1 MTDRDIRTTLVHA
14 GRGPQ
19 YRANTVS
26 PPVHR
31 ASTFVFDSLA
41 EMEAASKIPYRG
53 VFYGRNGTP
62 TSVAFEDAVAEL
74 YHAHG
79 AVAAAS
85 GVAAIMG
92 VLTGLLNTGEHVLIP
107 DSVYDIVR
115 RSADGML
122 ARMGIAYEYYDPAC
136 GARIEALIRPN
147 TRLIYLE
154 APGSGTFDMQD
165 IPAIVGVA
173 QRRGIRT
180 AMDNTWATPVFCQP
194 LRLGV
199 DAVIE
204 AGTKYMVGHSDA
216 MLGVVAANEATY
228 APIRQAIR
236 DFGAV
241 VGTEEA
247 NLGLRGLRTMEV
259 RLQRHYAAAMEVAA
273 WLEGRP
279 GVRRVLHPG
288 LPSFPGHALWK
299 RDFTGA
305 CGLFSI
311 ELDTADPSV
320 AARFVDGL
328 KLFKIG
334 FSWGGFES
342 LVLPA
347 HPERRKVAVW
357 AGGPVVRLHIGLE
370 AVEDLKADL
379 AQSLAAMHGGA
390 GKAARGPA
398 G

>member
-1 MTDRDIRTTLVHA
+1 MAENNENMRTTLVHA
-14 GRGPQ
+14 GRGSQ

-31 ASTFVFDSLA
+31 ASTFLFDTLA
-41 EMEAASKIPYRG
+41 EMEQASKTPFRG

-62 TSVAFEDAVAEL
+62 TSVAFEDAMAKISN
-74 YHAHG
+74 AHG
-79 AVAAAS
+79 AIATAS
-85 GVAAIMG
+85 GVSAIMG
-92 VLTGLLNTGEHVLIP
+92 VMLGLMNSRDHVLIP

-122 ARMGIAYEYYDPAC
+122 ARMGIEYDYYDPLV
-136 GARIEALIRPN
+136 GAGIENLLRPN

-154 APGSGTFDMQD
+154 SPGSGTFEVQD
-165 IPAIVGVA
+165 VPAIVAVA
-173 QRRGIRT
+173 KAHSIRT
-180 AMDNTWATPVFCQP
+180 AIDNTWATPVFFRP
-194 LRLGV
+194 LDLGV

-204 AGTKYMVGHSDA
+204 AGTKYIVGHSDA

-228 APIRQAIR
+228 RPIRQAIR

-247 NLGLRGLRTMEV
+247 NLGLRGLRTMDV
-259 RLQRHYAAAMEVAA
+259 RLQRHFAAALEIAT
-273 WLEGRP
+273 WLEGQS
-279 GVRRVLHPG
+279 GIARVMYPA

-299 RDFTGA
+299 RDFSGA
-305 CGLFSI
+305 SGLFSI
-311 ELDTADPSV
+311 ELTNRDPAV
-320 AARFVDGL
+320 MTRFVDSL

-347 HPERRKVAVW
+347 HPEKRKVAVW
-357 AGGPVVRLHIGLE
+357 TGGPVVRFHIGLE
-370 AVEDLKADL
+370 AIDDLKADL
-379 AQSLAAMHGGA
+379 AAAL
-390 GKAARGPA
+390 PLVT
-398 G
+398 

>member
-1 MTDRDIRTTLVHA
+1 MADGPQDIRTALVHV

-19 YRANTVS
+19 YRANTVN
-26 PPVHR
+26 PPVYR
-31 ASTFVFDSLA
+31 ASTFVFETLA
-41 EMEAASKIPYRG
+41 EMAEASKIPYRG

-62 TSVAFEDAVAEL
+62 TSVAFEDAVAAISN
-74 YHAHG
+74 AHG
-79 AVAAAS
+79 AIATSS
-85 GVAAIMG
+85 GVSAIMG
-92 VLTGLLNTGEHVLIP
+92 VMLGLLNGGDHVLIP

-122 ARMGIAYEYYDPAC
+122 SRMGIEYQYYDPLI
-136 GARIEALIRPN
+136 GAGIEQLLKPN
-147 TRLIYLE
+147 TRLVYME
-154 APGSGTFDMQD
+154 SPGSGTFDIQD
-165 IPAIVGVA
+165 VPAIVKVA
-173 QRRGIRT
+173 KSRGIRT
-180 AMDNTWATPVFCQP
+180 AIDNTWATPVFFKP
-194 LRLGV
+194 LDLGV
-199 DAVIE
+199 DAVVE
-204 AGTKYMVGHSDA
+204 AGTKYMIGHSDA
-216 MLGVVAANEATY
+216 MLGVVAANEPSY
-228 APIRQAIR
+228 GPIRQAIR

-259 RLQRHYAAAMEVAA
+259 RLQRHFASALEIAG

-279 GVRRVLHPG
+279 GVARVLHPG

-305 CGLFSI
+305 SGLFSI
-311 ELDTADPSV
+311 ELANRDPEAV
-320 AARFVDGL
+320 TRFVDSL

-347 HPERRKVAVW
+347 HPEKRKVALW
-357 AGGPVVRLHIGLE
+357 QGGPVVRLHIGLE

-379 AQSLAAMHGGA
+379 AAALELIA
-390 GKAARGPA
+390 
-398 G
+398 

>member
-1 MTDRDIRTTLVHA
+1 MAENNEDMRTTLVHA

-19 YRANTVS
+19 YRGNTVS

-31 ASTFVFDSLA
+31 ASTFLFDTLA
-41 EMEAASKIPYRG
+41 EMDQASKTPFRG

-62 TSVAFEDAVAEL
+62 TSVAFEDAMAKISN
-74 YHAHG
+74 AHG
-79 AVAAAS
+79 AIATAS
-85 GVAAIMG
+85 GVSAIMG
-92 VLTGLLNTGEHVLIP
+92 VMLGLLNSGDHVLIP

-122 ARMGIAYEYYDPAC
+122 ARMGIEYEYYDPVV
-136 GARIEALIRPN
+136 GAGIESLLRPN

-154 APGSGTFDMQD
+154 SPGSGTFEVQD
-165 IPAIVGVA
+165 VPAIVAVA
-173 QRRGIRT
+173 KARNIRT
-180 AMDNTWATPVFCQP
+180 AIDNTWATPVFFRP
-194 LRLGV
+194 LELGV

-204 AGTKYMVGHSDA
+204 AGTKYIVGHSDA
-216 MLGVVAANEATY
+216 MLGVVAANELTY
-228 APIRQAIR
+228 GPIRQAIR

-259 RLQRHYAAAMEVAA
+259 RLQRHFAAALEIAT
-273 WLEGRP
+273 WLEGQP
-279 GVRRVLHPG
+279 GVARVMHPA
-288 LPSFPGHALWK
+288 LPSFPGHTLWK
-299 RDFTGA
+299 RDFSGA
-305 CGLFSI
+305 SGLFSI
-311 ELDTADPSV
+311 ELANRDP
-320 AARFVDGL
+320 AAMTRFVDSL

-357 AGGPVVRLHIGLE
+357 TGGPVVRFHIGLE
-370 AVEDLKADL
+370 AIDDLKADL
-379 AQSLAAMHGGA
+379 AAALPLIA
-390 GKAARGPA
+390 
-398 G
+398 

>member
-1 MTDRDIRTTLVHA
+1 MTDDTRDIRTLLIQS

-19 YRANTVS
+19 YRANTVN
-26 PPVHR
+26 PPVYR
-31 ASTFVFDSLA
+31 ASTFVFDTLA
-41 EMEAASKIPYRG
+41 EMDEASKTPYRG

-62 TSVAFEDAVAEL
+62 TSVAFEDAVAKISN
-74 YHAHG
+74 AHG
-79 AVAAAS
+79 AIATAS
-85 GVAAIMG
+85 GVSAIMG
-92 VLTGLLNTGEHVLIP
+92 VMLGLLNAGDHVLIP

-122 ARMGIAYEYYDPAC
+122 SRIGIEYQYYDPVI
-136 GARIEALIRPN
+136 GAGIEALIKPN
-147 TRLIYLE
+147 TRLIYME
-154 APGSGTFDMQD
+154 SPGSGTFEIQD
-165 IPAIVGVA
+165 VPAIVAVA
-173 QRRGIRT
+173 RKRGIKT
-180 AMDNTWATPVFCQP
+180 AIDNTWATPVFFRP
-194 LRLGV
+194 LDLGV

-216 MLGVVAANEATY
+216 MLGVVAANAATY

-259 RLQRHYAAAMEVAA
+259 RLQRHYASALEIAA
-273 WLEGRP
+273 WLEGQP
-279 GVRRVLHPG
+279 GIKRVFYPG
-288 LPSFPGHALWK
+288 LPSFPGYALWK

-305 CGLFSI
+305 SGLFSV
-311 ELDTADPSV
+311 ELASRDHGAMT
-320 AARFVDGL
+320 RFVDGL
-328 KLFKIG
+328 EMFKIG

-357 AGGPVVRLHIGLE
+357 EGGPVVRFHIGLE
-370 AVEDLKADL
+370 AVADLKADL
-379 AQSLAAMHGGA
+379 ARALTLLA
-390 GKAARGPA
+390 
-398 G
+398 